1 MQDNPSTD
9 NTEDTDDLT
18 PRPAV
23 ERDEWELAF
32 EPLEGDY
39 AAIRMGFNIALLK
52 KHLDT
57 QLFKP
62 RPVMDA
68 LDLAMEVLFPLTPFH
83 GASFD
88 LFIKFM
94 EGKLTFQEEEMLKA
108 LGVKI

>member
-1 MQDNPSTD
+1 MQNNA
-9 NTEDTDDLT
+9 NTEDTNNTDDLI

-39 AAIRMGFNIALLK
+39 AAIRMGFNITMLK
-52 KHLDT
+52 RHLDA

-83 GASFD
+83 SA
-88 LFIKFM
+88 LFRFVHQVH
-94 EGKLTFQEEEMLKA
+94 GGQTHL
-108 LGVKI
+108 

>member
-1 MQDNPSTD
+1 MPEDV
-9 NTEDTDDLT
+9 NTEDTEDLT

-23 ERDEWELAF
+23 ERDEWELAL
-32 EPLEGDY
+32 EPLEGDDY

-57 QLFKP
+57 ELFKP

-68 LDLAMEVLFPLTPFH
+68 LDLALEVLFPYTPFH
-83 GASFD
+83 NASFD